1 MPAGGIPSLTKGGGV
16 RFGLSLSVGTI
27 AASLL
32 LLLLACGGVDAIA
45 PTASNDS
52 GATTGQVEGLVVE
65 VVGRNIAELETL
77 RIRTSDEQ
85 VWTFTSEG
93 PLGVSPSHL
102 REHQLFGQKVAV
114 TYVRRGESLVA
125 VEIID

>member
-1 MPAGGIPSLTKGGGV
+1 MTAGISPVKKCKAPWLESALAPV
-16 RFGLSLSVGTI
+16 AL
-27 AASLL
+27 AATFLM
-32 LLLLACGGVDAIA
+32 LLACGAGDDTGAA
-45 PTASNDS
+45 AASNPGEAS
-52 GATTGQVEGLVVE
+52 GKVEGIVVE
-65 VVGRNIAELETL
+65 VVGRNIVELETL

-93 PLGVSPSHL
+93 PLRFSPSHL

>member
-1 MPAGGIPSLTKGGGV
+1 
-16 RFGLSLSVGTI
+16 
-27 AASLL
+27 
-32 LLLLACGGVDAIA
+32 
-45 PTASNDS
+45 
-52 GATTGQVEGLVVE
+52 LVVE

-93 PLGVSPSHL
+93 PLRFSPSHL

-125 VEIID
+125 LEIID